1 MLYAPKLRALDNT
14 EQESL
19 KKWVCASLLI
29 QVWKFLLHSLEH
41 RWLWRVQIWVL
52 CEMFVFVNFCSYHDL
67 FPFQFHTSLQSC
79 NAILFSMCN
88 FFMPIKLS
96 FSLFYFFL
104 FYIVFFMMIKWY
116 IKPSIKVFCACATGL
131 YQESFVCLH
140 TCRTLENEQTLR
152 RRAEME
158 TAEYKLKL
166 QVISNKYGQ
175 VEKELQVSVTE

>member
-1 MLYAPKLRALDNT
+1 
-14 EQESL
+14 
-19 KKWVCASLLI
+19 
-29 QVWKFLLHSLEH
+29 
-41 RWLWRVQIWVL
+41 
-52 CEMFVFVNFCSYHDL
+52 
-67 FPFQFHTSLQSC
+67 
-79 NAILFSMCN
+79 
-88 FFMPIKLS
+88 
-96 FSLFYFFL
+96 
-104 FYIVFFMMIKWY
+104 MMIKWY
-116 IKPSIKVFCACATGL
+116 IKPSIKAFCACATGL